1 MGIHLKLTSSIA
13 KKATIVAPGLLTVSR
28 TEAITTWRAICSSKT
43 SSRVTLAPRVVA
55 RRKGTDSEAEAAEHK
70 NDSVQPLGLKD
81 GRDVY
86 LLRFESSTMLQTGRD
101 VDFWGKSCRCYLVK
115 TGAHRP

>member
-1 MGIHLKLTSSIA
+1 MGIHLKLTSSIS

-43 SSRVTLAPRVVA
+43 NSQVTLAPRVVA
-55 RRKGTDSEAEAAEHK
+55 RRKETETEAKAAEHK
-70 NDSVQPLGLKD
+70 DDSVRPLGLKD

-86 LLRFESSTMLQTGRD
+86 LLRFESATMLQTGRD
-101 VDFWGKSCRCYLVK
+101 VDFWGKSCRCYLVE
-115 TGAHRP
+115 TVAHRM